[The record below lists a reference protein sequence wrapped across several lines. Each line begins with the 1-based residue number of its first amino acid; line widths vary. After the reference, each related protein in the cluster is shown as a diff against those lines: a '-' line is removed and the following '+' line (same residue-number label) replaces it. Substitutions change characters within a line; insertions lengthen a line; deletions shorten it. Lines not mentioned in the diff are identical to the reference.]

1 MLPVHRRFAWRCFFS
16 GECKVDTSTLQQINI
31 SHLGKRK
38 IIFNMLFLGDM
49 LVPWRVFHLNFYPV
63 FKVVNSWFVWPD
75 WFRKNWITASEWI
88 SGICSCSQGERW
100 SSIKNPISIQALP
113 LYSRDIACVSKYPLA
128 HWYYPTF
135 TGPIEAGTFNVGG
148 LPVILMGSQTKKSGY
163 PKKNNHPHYVTF
175 TNILIPLETHMTL
188 PLRHDLPGLA
198 RPADEREDRTLR
210 THLCCFER
218 SGNWWVLTDVTI

>member
-1 MLPVHRRFAWRCFFS
+1 MLPVHQRFAWRCF
-16 GECKVDTSTLQQINI
+16 
-31 SHLGKRK
+31 
-38 IIFNMLFLGDM
+38 
-49 LVPWRVFHLNFYPV
+49 
-63 FKVVNSWFVWPD
+63 VNSWFVWPD

-88 SGICSCSQGERW
+88 LGFAAEGERW

-135 TGPIEAGTFNVGG
+135 TGPIEAVMFNVGG
-148 LPVILMGSQTKKSGY
+148 LPLIMMGCQTKRVWVS
-163 PKKNNHPHYVTF
+163 KKTNHPHYVTF
-175 TNILIPLETHMTL
+175 TNQLIPSRHTWPV

-218 SGNWWVLTDVTI
+218 SGNWWVLTDVTLQRVRGLVVWSQIWDLRIVSNMSPETRVSQKKIHLPTIPFDWPW